1 MGGPFCTFI
10 NLSAE
15 ASHGRKLPSAVVV
28 GTVFCD
34 TCFQEDFSRNSH
46 FISGASVAVEC
57 KDEESRPGFREE
69 VKTDEHGEFK
79 VHLPFSVSKHV
90 KKIKRC
96 SVKLVSSSE
105 PYCAVASSATSS
117 SLHLRSRRQGTHVF
131 SAGFFT
137 FKPEKQPILC
147 NQKPSIENSREFSS
161 REASL
166 PSIDNP
172 TFQPPLQDSATP
184 DLPPLNQ
191 NNLPPLPVLP
201 KLPPLPQLP
210 PLPPLPQLPPLPPII
225 PGNTKKTKTSESFES
240 TTLPDQKAVHHPY
253 QINRQDLRA
262 ASFFSGLSSHIAR
275 LILPVEEAASAALLS
290 CLPSSTSTSARVSFE
305 FVFHMAPK
313 RGVKAPLAAKKKPEK
328 VVNPLFEKRPK
339 QFGIGGA
346 LPPKKDLTRFVK
358 WPHVVRIQRQRRILK
373 QRLKVPPAVNQF
385 TKTLDKNLATQ
396 LFKLLLKYR
405 PEDKVAK
412 KERLLKRAQAAE
424 EGKTV
429 ESKKPIVVKYGLNH
443 VTYLIEQN
451 KAQLVVIAH
460 DVDPI
465 ELVVWLPALCRK
477 MEVPYAIVKGK
488 SRLGAIVHK
497 KTASVLCLTSVKNE
511 DKLEFSKVL
520 EAVKAN
526 QVLNDINSW
535 VETETRGIIKNLLLS
550 KCLGDDTA
558 LVLANALY
566 FKGKWDRK
574 FDASNTKYNGFHL
587 LGGQIVQVPFMT
599 SKRYQR
605 HLYGCFDGY
614 KISQNSL
621 PK

>member
-1 MGGPFCTFI
+1 MPWFLIIFLLSCTFI

-262 ASFFSGLSSHIAR
+262 ASFFSGAY
-275 LILPVEEAASAALLS
+275 
-290 CLPSSTSTSARVSFE
+290 SAR
-305 FVFHMAPK
+305 
-313 RGVKAPLAAKKKPEK
+313 RGRKTLERNVPEHHTQHCCSLMEK